1 MADCS
6 NKTEMKPCLNGRA
19 AMIIALAAA
28 ALLSAFSRPAIAAG
42 PVTLLLTSNLE
53 GRFIPDIEGQETRDP
68 MLLLGQSIIMES
80 KRGGVLYFDLGNSF
94 YPGVLSKQ
102 NYGGAMMDFFRH
114 FRCRST
120 LVSSMDLRIGVA
132 SLEFLRKQG
141 GTALLSAN
149 ILRDGS
155 PLFTPYIIQEI
166 QGRRVAFVGLSSKK
180 ILFDIAEKNVYRIAV
195 EDEAKV
201 LDAVIPELD
210 RQSVEDIVLISGLTY
225 RENVRL
231 LNAFPR
237 VRLVLTGGDHRG
249 VLTGGR
255 VVRLELADRRSII
268 TVPPDMGYCL
278 LTLTLDGGLTV
289 SGFQFR
295 KPGRHAVSDED
306 YDDFVGRL
314 TQWKK
319 QFAAEQDM
327 ALTRIDRPVRLDQG
341 RIAHLLQDYTS
352 AEVAIVKS
360 NTVNP
365 MDLANDIRLVD
376 VLSAV
381 NDNYAV
387 YTYRLTGEE
396 LTAIRNMLG
405 NYAVAGYRDRL
416 IQGHIVMPRR
426 RYLVVSTQ
434 TVFEEI
440 EKALQKK
447 IIFKN
452 TWKTIPDFI
461 IGDLRGR
468 KAVLSGDFGY
478 IERRFRYL
486 FDIFLSAYYEAS
498 RIIVDRGVK
507 VPVGETSRSYTKWG
521 VEGKVDFVF
530 YNRHHT
536 IIVTPYIN
544 YLRQDRDYLKNLI
557 RGTVAYMPNLHPIV
571 NPYVKSQ
578 IDTVLLPVRGA
589 TMPAKVSDYDSLNQ
603 FMQYRKLLRPVTI
616 RETLGMSIHTKFLTG
631 TFGCGIEKYIHDPVR
646 PVVFGFEMLVNMKY
660 DFLKNLTYSLKLDS
674 FLSLIGAKGSNKE
687 NNYFRS
693 ELENAI
699 TIRMNDVLGVSLK
712 HRWYYFQNLSDN
724 RRYSNSQIV
733 TSCDV
738 RTDFKI

>member
-1 MADCS
+1 
-6 NKTEMKPCLNGRA
+6 
-19 AMIIALAAA
+19 MILALVGA
-28 ALLSAFSRPAIAAG
+28 ALLIPLPRPAVAAEA
-42 PVTLLLTSNLE
+42 VTLLLTSNLE

-80 KRGGVLYFDLGNSF
+80 KRGKVLYLDLGNSF

-132 SLEFLRKQG
+132 SLEFLRKQSES

-149 ILRDGS
+149 IMRDNS

-166 QGRRVAFVGLSSKK
+166 QGRRVAFVGLSSRK
-180 ILFDIAEKNVYRIAV
+180 ILFDFAEKNVYRIAV
-195 EDEAKV
+195 EDEVKV
-201 LDAVIPELD
+201 LEKVISDLD
-210 RQSVEDIVLISGLTY
+210 RQSVEDIVLVSGLTY
-225 RENVRL
+225 RENVKL
-231 LNAFPR
+231 LNTFPR

-249 VLTGGR
+249 VLSGGR
-255 VVRLELADRRSII
+255 VVRLELADRRSIV
-268 TVPPDMGYCL
+268 TVPPDTGYCL
-278 LTLTLDGGLTV
+278 LALSLDGGLSV

-295 KPGRHAVSDED
+295 KPARHAVDDGD
-306 YDDFVGRL
+306 YEDFVARL

-327 ALTRIDRPVRLDQG
+327 ALTRIERPVRLDQG
-341 RIAHLLQDYTS
+341 RIAHLLQDYSS
-352 AEVAIVKS
+352 AEVAIVKN

-396 LTAIRNMLG
+396 LTSIRNILG
-405 NYAVAGYRDRL
+405 HYSVAGYRDRL

-426 RYLVVSTQ
+426 KYLVVSTQ
-434 TVFEEI
+434 TVFEDI
-440 EKALQKK
+440 EKALRKK

-452 TWKTIPDFI
+452 TWKTIPDI
-461 IGDLRGR
+461 IIDDLRGR
-468 KAVLSGDFGY
+468 KAVLAGDFGY

-486 FDIFLSAYYEAS
+486 IDIFLSAYYEAS
-498 RIIVDRGVK
+498 RIIVDKGVK

-521 VEGKVDFVF
+521 VEGKIDFVF
-530 YNRHHT
+530 YNRYHT
-536 IIVTPYIN
+536 ITITPYIN

-557 RGTVAYMPNLHPIV
+557 RGTIAYMPNLHPIV

-578 IDTVLLPVRGA
+578 VDTVLLPVRGA

-616 RETLGMSIHTKFLTG
+616 RETLGMNIHTKFLTG
-631 TFGCGIEKYIHDPVR
+631 TFGCGLEKYIHDPVR

-660 DFLKNLTYSLKLDS
+660 DFLKNLSYSLKFDS
-674 FLSLIGAKGSNKE
+674 FLSLIGARGSNKE

-693 ELENAI
+693 ELENAV
-699 TIRMNDVLGVSLK
+699 TIKMNDILGVSLK

>member
-1 MADCS
+1 M
-6 NKTEMKPCLNGRA
+6 KTSRNRRGITIL
-19 AMIIALAAA
+19 ALVGA
-28 ALLSAFSRPAIAAG
+28 ALLIPLPRPAGAAEA
-42 PVTLLLTSNLE
+42 VTILLTSNLE

-80 KRGGVLYFDLGNSF
+80 KRGKVLYLDLGNSF

-102 NYGGAMMDFFRH
+102 NYGGAMMDFFKH
-114 FRCRST
+114 FRCRAT

-132 SLEFLRKQG
+132 SLEFLRKQS

-149 ILRDGS
+149 IMRDNS

-195 EDEAKV
+195 EDEVKV
-201 LDAVIPELD
+201 LEKVISDLD
-210 RQSVEDIVLISGLTY
+210 RQSVEDIVLVSGLTY
-225 RENVRL
+225 RENVKL
-231 LNAFPR
+231 LSTFPR

-249 VLTGGR
+249 VLSGGR

-268 TVPPDMGYCL
+268 TVPPDTGYCL
-278 LTLTLDGGLTV
+278 LTLSLDGGLSV

-295 KPGRHAVSDED
+295 KPARHAVDDGD
-306 YDDFVGRL
+306 YEDFVARL

-341 RIAHLLQDYTS
+341 RIAHLLQDYSS
-352 AEVAIVKS
+352 AEVSIVKN

-396 LTAIRNMLG
+396 LTSIRNILG
-405 NYAVAGYRDRL
+405 HYAVAGYRDRL

-426 RYLVVSTQ
+426 KYLVVSTQ
-434 TVFEEI
+434 TVFEDI
-440 EKALQKK
+440 EKALRKK

-452 TWKTIPDFI
+452 TWKTIPDI
-461 IGDLRGR
+461 IIDDLRGR
-468 KAVLSGDFGY
+468 KAVLAGDFGY

-486 FDIFLSAYYEAS
+486 IDIFLSAYYEAS
-498 RIIVDRGVK
+498 RIIVDKGVK

-521 VEGKVDFVF
+521 VEGKIDFVF
-530 YNRHHT
+530 YNRYHT
-536 IIVTPYIN
+536 ITITPYIN

-557 RGTVAYMPNLHPIV
+557 RGTIAYMPNLHPIV

-578 IDTVLLPVRGA
+578 VDTVLLPVRGA

-616 RETLGMSIHTKFLTG
+616 RETLGMNIHTKFLTG
-631 TFGCGIEKYIHDPVR
+631 TFGCGLEKYIHDPVR

-660 DFLKNLTYSLKLDS
+660 DFLKNLSYSLKFDS
-674 FLSLIGAKGSNKE
+674 FLSLIGARGSNKE

-693 ELENAI
+693 ELENAV
-699 TIRMNDVLGVSLK
+699 TIKMNDILGVSLK